1 MTPTTRATPREFGQ
15 ALKRARES
23 GGSSLDAISARTKI
37 SVRLLTAI
45 EDGEFGRLPNRT
57 FARMFVRQYVE
68 MIGAPPE
75 EWMEQ
80 FEAAWRQFADSSQPL
95 PVGLPIRVRSRR
107 IGPWAIGLAV
117 VAVAGAAVFLVESRR
132 EPVAAVSAAPTPA
145 PKSAGPAEPSRPTP
159 EAAATP
165 AALPPPEQE
174 VGASGAAA
182 APAEAQPAPTAVV
195 PAAATT
201 LVVSALHGP
210 CWVEVRVAGETAAS
224 RLLSAGAVW
233 QVPAAGRAVDLVL
246 GDAGAARVAYMG
258 EVRDPAGR
266 SGQVARLHL
275 AGNTSPAVAQ

>member
-1 MTPTTRATPREFGQ
+1 MTPTTKATPREFGE
-15 ALKRARES
+15 ALKRARET

-68 MIGAPPE
+68 MIAAPPE
-75 EWMEQ
+75 EWMER
-80 FEAAWRQFADSSQPL
+80 FDAAWRQFADSRQPL
-95 PVGLPIRVRSRR
+95 PVGIPIRARSRR

-132 EPVAAVSAAPTPA
+132 EPAGAVSAAPE
-145 PKSAGPAEPSRPTP
+145 SASPGEPSRSGPGAAPTP
-159 EAAATP
+159 V
-165 AALPPPEQE
+165 ALPPPEQE
-174 VGASGAAA
+174 VSAGGAAA

-201 LVVSALHGP
+201 LVVTALHGP

-224 RLLSAGAVW
+224 RLLAAGAVW

-246 GDAGAARVAYMG
+246 GDAGAASVAYMG
-258 EVRDPAGR
+258 EVHDPAGR
-266 SGQVARLHL
+266 PGQVARLHL
-275 AGNTSPAVAQ
+275 AGNTSPAVTP